1 MSSLTHYNT
10 LNLSSATLHKSEGW
24 ATVRAYAFLIARMA
38 LMLVLLVAGLGKITT
53 YTATATFMESIG
65 VPAILLP
72 AVIATEVLGGY
83 SILLGW
89 ETRMVSLLM
98 AAFVSAT
105 IVILHDP
112 FGDPTPAGMSLKG
125 LSLIGSLLVLAIAGA
140 GQFSLDGRKHR

>member
-1 MSSLTHYNT
+1 M
-10 LNLSSATLHKSEGW
+10 
-24 ATVRAYAFLIARMA
+24 RIA
-38 LMLVLLVAGLGKITT
+38 LMLALLAAGLGKITT
-53 YTATATFMESIG
+53 YTATASFMESIG

-89 ETRMVSLLM
+89 ETRIVSPLM

-105 IVILHDP
+105 LVILHDP
-112 FGDPTPAGMSLKG
+112 FGDPTQAGMYLKDLPPVG
-125 LSLIGSLLVLAIAGA
+125 ALLVLAFAGA